1 MIVTLILFFFFGIA
15 VGSFLNVVAD
25 RLPEGKSL
33 ISPPS
38 HCPSCKAKIARKD
51 LIPIFSYLWLKGR
64 CRSCNV
70 KIPLRSLIVE
80 ITTGLLFV
88 FYYWHF
94 GLNYELLIVIIYTAF
109 FIVLFITDLEQ
120 GILPNKIVYAGML
133 AAILLAAAGTLFGFE
148 PGYASGM
155 IFRLSKFWIL
165 NAFLGG
171 AVGFVILFV
180 VALASRGGMGGG
192 DIKLAGF
199 LGLIVGFPLILVLIF
214 IAVVVGGLV
223 SAILLILKIR
233 ERKQAIP
240 FGPFLVFA
248 VCICLV
254 WGNNLVNWYVS
265 ASRLPIQ

>member
-1 MIVTLILFFFFGIA
+1 MIITLILFFFLGVA

-25 RLPEGKSL
+25 RLPAGKSL

-38 HCPSCKAKIARKD
+38 HCPSCKTKIARKD
-51 LIPIFSYLWLKGR
+51 LIPVFSYLWLKGR
-64 CRSCNV
+64 CRHCKA
-70 KIPLRSLIVE
+70 KIPLRSLIIE
-80 ITTGLLFV
+80 IITGLLFV

-94 GLNYELLIVIIYTAF
+94 GLNLELLIVIIYTAF

-133 AAILLAAAGTLFGFE
+133 VAVLLAAVGTILGFE
-148 PGYASGM
+148 PGYASGT
-155 IFRLSKFWIL
+155 IFRLSKLWIL
-165 NAFLGG
+165 NALLGG
-171 AVGFVILFV
+171 AIGFIILFV

-199 LGLIVGFPLILVLIF
+199 LGLAVGFPLILALIF

-223 SAILLILKIR
+223 SAVLLILRIR
-233 ERKQAIP
+233 KRKQAIP

-248 VCICLV
+248 ACICLI
-254 WGNNLVNWYVS
+254 WGNYLVNWYVS